1 MSTRFYYTATSVA
14 LTPAYDT
21 EWDKTANAVR
31 RLLSQGKNST
41 IATTSTDSE
50 SSSSSPY
57 DILNR
62 QLISKPLKAQTISG
76 TVKGQLQCYQNAED
90 ADYCRALVIKVVSS
104 DGGTVRGVLLSH
116 FPSSLTSEFAT
127 TLTNRNFPPTTALNQ
142 VTCQDGDYLV
152 VEIGVRSFNTTSV
165 SKTFGIRYRDS
176 NTVTDLPEDETST
189 NDYCGWL
196 EFSYTILF
204 QDSVTVSQ
212 TCAQV
217 EYIPYSREIVSQL
230 IAQIEYIPT
239 PPGQYTTE
247 VEVSVTLDPSG
258 TLYKVEYAKDAA
270 VTVTLDPSQ
279 TSTQFQDANEKVTD
293 AEVTI
298 SLSPTPDAVQVHAAD
313 AEVTVT
319 LDPSSTISI
328 CTIFSVEAVIE
339 IIFEP
344 DCTSG
349 MPVPGWD
356 PLTGY
361 GLVDFS
367 WLSEDPPFYVVL
379 GDIPLVIDPTAKEV
393 SLFAEDTFD
402 INPDL
407 KVGGRTTV
415 VHSKPGELLVDS
427 QGGPAVG
434 GEPVVEWPEIPVED
448 YTAKVEILLGGSSS
462 AQHFTPSPRDMA
474 VETRGGVRLTGSTSP
489 TYLSPQDLITEY
501 TTVVAAKVGPVQVPA
516 VEFVEPGLDV
526 DVLEVTTQVSLE
538 LSGAPLVDYPE
549 LPTVFE
555 HETNFGKI
563 RVGGA
568 CGVLWDY
575 PEIFD
580 HVAVGGIILEGQG
593 EEAAEAFYTIAL
605 HGYTFEPSLYSNFS
619 FNSYA
624 SHRGRMLAARD
635 DGIYVLEGADDDGK
649 PFHPGVR
656 IGPTTFGLDN
666 FKRLRFLH
674 LGDCGDAEVRVAGK
688 TKGKEG
694 YYRKS
699 RGRYEV
705 SREVED
711 KIVTVEI
718 SDFTRLDQTQIDLI
732 VLANR

>member
-1 MSTRFYYTATSVA
+1 MPTRFYLPSSLSTTI
-14 LTPAYDT
+14 TPAYSS
-21 EWDKTANAVR
+21 EWERTADADRRGMVTFRVNSALTTKTSYENV
-31 RLLSQGKNST
+31 
-41 IATTSTDSE
+41 TTA
-50 SSSSSPY
+50 PY
-57 DILNR
+57 DFLTR
-62 QLISKPLKAQTISG
+62 QYISEPLEAQTISG
-76 TVKGQLQCYQNAED
+76 YVKGQIRCYEDNA
-90 ADYCRALVIKVVSS
+90 AMDYCAAIIIKIVSS
-104 DGGTVRGVLLSH
+104 DGGTVRGTLLSY
-116 FPSSLTSEFAT
+116 FPASLSSEYATS
-127 TLTNRNFPPTTALNQ
+127 LTNRYFPPNVAITSVNAQ
-142 VTCQDGDYLV
+142 AGDRIV
-152 VEIGVRSFNTTSV
+152 VEIGTRSFNVV
-165 SKTFGIRYRDS
+165 SSGYNAYHRFGDAAAA
-176 NTVTDLPEDETST
+176 DLPEDESTTS
-189 NDYCGWL
+189 DYNPWI
-196 EFSYTILF
+196 EFSANITFIN
-204 QDSVTVSQ
+204 DIRVSQ
-212 TCAQV
+212 ANAQV
-217 EYIPYSREIVSQL
+217 EYQVPSHIDVSQVF
-230 IAQIEYIPT
+230 AQVEYVPT
-239 PPGQYTTE
+239 PPGQYTTQ
-247 VEVSVTLDPSG
+247 
-258 TLYKVEYAKDAA
+258 
-270 VTVTLDPSQ
+270 VTVTV
-279 TSTQFQDANEKVTD
+279 A
-293 AEVTI
+293 
-298 SLSPTPDAVQVHAAD
+298 
-313 AEVTVT
+313 
-319 LDPSSTISI
+319 LDPSSTAATREFTKDAAATISLDPAQTLTLFQTAGEFVAI
-328 CTIFSVEAVIE
+328 ELVTVSLTPAPVTIWDRLYTATPLIE
-339 IIFEP
+339 ILPEAEVSCPVRVATAEVNIEILP
-344 DCTSG
+344 TPTVR
-349 MPVPGWD
+349 MPVIGWD
-356 PLTGY
+356 SLTGY

-393 SLFAEDTFD
+393 SLCAEDTFD

-666 FKRLRFLH
+666 FKRLRFLQ